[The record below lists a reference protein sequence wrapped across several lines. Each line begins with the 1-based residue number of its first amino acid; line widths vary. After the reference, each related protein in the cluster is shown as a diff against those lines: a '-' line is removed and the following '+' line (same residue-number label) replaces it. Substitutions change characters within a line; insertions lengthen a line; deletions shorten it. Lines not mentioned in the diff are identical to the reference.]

1 MINGKSH
8 LIFSS
13 ASYETKI
20 SSHKARDFSAFG
32 KSLNTQLFFWYQ
44 RETHIGRRLPTVVFY
59 RETRWW
65 NTWSDIPTKG
75 VFFFFPGLSG
85 FFFPH
90 YTRVRRHPKPATGN
104 ITAKARRRSIGPQ
117 KAFMT
122 DKLFYYRLSSNI
134 HHHN

>member
-1 MINGKSH
+1 MQYGVRLFCVWQKP
-8 LIFSS
+8 
-13 ASYETKI
+13 
-20 SSHKARDFSAFG
+20 
-32 KSLNTQLFFWYQ
+32 NTQLFFLYQ
-44 RETHIGRRLPTVVFY
+44 RETHSGRRLPTVAFY

-122 DKLFYYRLSSNI
+122 DKLFPFIFQHSHTQARLVVQKI
-134 HHHN
+134 PKKAELALGRVD